1 MFCKNCGVQLS
12 EEVVFCPECG
22 IKQEKEDRVIPVN
35 ADEMTEVQEEE
46 KNDVIE
52 QETVQQ
58 EMESQQTQIVEAEIV
73 AEQVKYCHNCGSVN
87 AQEDAFCCNCGAAF
101 GKSVPSFEA
110 ATLNQSRQKEKKS
123 KGIPFVIAG
132 VLLLAVVL
140 LAAVSLF
147 LNNGSRQSTLAYIKD
162 NELNLFQKKEPYQI
176 GNEIFEDKSWANY
189 YGNVLDTRIQFSD
202 KGKYIFYPQDYDTE
216 GFSLYRGEVNNEKAQ
231 AVKVDSYILDYQVI
245 SADKVVYIK
254 DSEECNLY
262 VSDLNDKDK
271 IASDVSWFLLS
282 EDKQTVFWCNVDDNG
297 EISLYMQGLDG
308 KVEKTK
314 IASGI
319 EYLYDYTDDLKTIV
333 YEKDNNL
340 YIVKDY
346 GEKEKIASDCLDVY
360 VGLSGSNASI
370 YYLQEGDALWNF
382 NDMFEDKYAESDS
395 WMEYP
400 DIMEYQT
407 IAIEDTFWGPMEYVV
422 TDEVGYQT
430 AVEEYE
436 EKQIRDEIRW
446 QLGLDEDA
454 KIKSQMLYYY
464 DVQSGES
471 TKIQEEFYE
480 YEFSEVDNGILMY
493 SSFNIDKIQKISMDS
508 LVDLYKESEDSLEG
522 LLVDIL
528 DDIIEIAVCD
538 GTKQVTLS
546 IDKEKYHY
554 YDSWESMIDPNTN
567 TLYVVIKGDEE
578 EMLYAFDYESE
589 NPEGH
594 IIKDDAEYISLE
606 MIGDEGLYYICDET
620 LYLNDEKITDDVSYV
635 YEVYE
640 GKILAVKDSSGDYDS
655 YEYTLYLV
663 DGTEGEKIADDVAY
677 WVCNE
682 EGKIAFLTDYNF
694 QKYRGDLK
702 MYQNGEIQKID
713 SDVSGI
719 IGFY

>member
-22 IKQEKEDRVIPVN
+22 TKQEKEDRVIPVN

-132 VLLLAVVL
+132 VLLLAVVV

-216 GFSLYRGEVNNEKAQ
+216 GFSLYRGEVKNEKAQ
-231 AVKVDSYILDYQVI
+231 AVKVDSYILNYQVI

-297 EISLYMQGLDG
+297 EISLYMQGVDG
-308 KVEKTK
+308 KAEKTK

-333 YEKDNNL
+333 YEKDDNL

-436 EKQIRDEIRW
+436 EKLIRDEIRW
-446 QLGLDEDA
+446 QLGLDDDTERE
-454 KIKSQMLYYY
+454 STVLYCY
-464 DVQSGES
+464 DIQSGES
-471 TKIQEEFYE
+471 KMIQEELYE
-480 YEFSEVDNGILMY
+480 DEFSEVDNGILMY
-493 SSFNIDKIQKISMDS
+493 SRFNIDKIQKISMDS
-508 LVDLYKESEDSLEG
+508 LVDLYKESEDSLEE
-522 LLVDIL
+522 LLVDTL
-528 DDIIEIAVCD
+528 SDIIEIVVCE
-538 GTKQVTLS
+538 GTKQVTLP
-546 IDKEKYHY
+546 IDKDKYRY
-554 YDSWESMIDPNTN
+554 YDSWSSMIDPNTN
-567 TLYVVIKGDEE
+567 TLYTVIEGDEE
-578 EMLYAFDYESE
+578 EILYAFDYKSE

-594 IIKDDAEYISLE
+594 MIKDDAEYISLE
-606 MIGDEGLYYICDET
+606 LIGDAGLYYICDGT
-620 LYLNDEKITDDVSYV
+620 LYLNDEKITDDVSYA

-640 GKILAVKDSSGDYDS
+640 GKILAVKDRSGDYDG

-677 WVCNE
+677 WVCNGE
-682 EGKIAFLTDYNF
+682 EKIAFLSDYNF
-694 QKYRGDLK
+694 QKKRGDLK